1 MDYGQ
6 SEFRFPNDL
15 RRAEFHSLLPFEL
28 DRKYLSISS
37 VHASIE
43 IELYDVAG
51 ARRGIFEQEVNNYE
65 SKCKES
71 VTSLFANQTSES
83 PPPL

>member
-1 MDYGQ
+1 MISG
-6 SEFRFPNDL
+6 EPNII
-15 RRAEFHSLLPFEL
+15 RSFSSSWAENT
-28 DRKYLSISS
+28 LSISS